1 MALYHAG
8 YAPRLVVTGG
18 VGESGVA
25 EAAVMQALA
34 VAGGVPERAV
44 VIESRAT
51 RTLESAR
58 AVGLIGRRAGWRSV
72 IVVSDPFHLW
82 RSALMFAAEGFAVQ
96 TAATD
101 DRYFTARS
109 RRFYRLREMA
119 ALFVQTVI
127 GEIPLRAWLRAAKT
141 RRGVHDD

>member
-1 MALYHAG
+1 MEGDADSVCG
-8 YAPRLVVTGG
+8 W
-18 VGESGVA
+18 GEGLFSF
-25 EAAVMQALA
+25 
-34 VAGGVPERAV
+34 VPERAV
-44 VIESRAT
+44 VIESQAT

-58 AVGLIGRRAGWRSV
+58 EIGVIGRRAGWRSV

-82 RSALMFAAEGFAVQ
+82 RSALLFAAEGFAVQ

-109 RRFYRLREMA
+109 RRYYRLREMA

-127 GEIPLRAWLRAAKT
+127 GEIPLRAWQRVAKT